1 MVGLTS
7 RQPAGAPTG
16 GQFAAGARTEAAL
29 GLGAPASVSLVD
41 IVTELQALE
50 RDDPAY
56 CDAQWQ
62 LRAAIDA
69 YAANTGRD
77 LRGAVFAPEDYPVD
91 VIDPGYNFTPDN
103 SVAEYEARWVASGR
117 LHGEDLEW
125 QVAWYSRLVDGA
137 RAGQL
142 PRVLVHETGGKA
154 VIVDG
159 GHRLSAHRAAGLDRV
174 AAYVV
179 RDAPAHPA

>member
-1 MVGLTS
+1 MS
-7 RQPAGAPTG
+7 ARQPAGSPTG
-16 GQFAAGARTEAAL
+16 GQFAPGARPEADVAL
-29 GLGAPASVSLVD
+29 ADRPAPVGLGHLVA
-41 IVTELQALE
+41 ELQELE
-50 RDDPAY
+50 RAGPAY
-56 CDAQWQ
+56 TDAPWQ

-77 LRGAVFAPEDYPVD
+77 LRGAQFTAEDYPVAD
-91 VIDPGYNFTPDN
+91 IDPGYNFTPDN
-103 SVAEYEARWVASGR
+103 SVAEYEARWVATGR

-125 QVAWYSRLVDGA
+125 QVAWYSRLVDA
-137 RAGQL
+137 AAAGQL
-142 PRVLVHETGGKA
+142 PRVVVHETGGKS

-179 RDAPAHPA
+179 RDEEQ